1 VCINRKNELKKWEDV
16 LRVNLTCEKNVIFVW
31 VFWQVLKNRTY
42 IGKSFTRET
51 LYIQEDHSL
60 NSRQFENIEYRIALM
75 FVLSQRQS
83 EWE

>member
-1 VCINRKNELKKWEDV
+1 MGGRLTREPYVRKKRNVRVGV
-16 LRVNLTCEKNVIFVW
+16 LAG
-31 VFWQVLKNRTY
+31 LKNSTY
-42 IGKSFTRET
+42 IGKPFTRET